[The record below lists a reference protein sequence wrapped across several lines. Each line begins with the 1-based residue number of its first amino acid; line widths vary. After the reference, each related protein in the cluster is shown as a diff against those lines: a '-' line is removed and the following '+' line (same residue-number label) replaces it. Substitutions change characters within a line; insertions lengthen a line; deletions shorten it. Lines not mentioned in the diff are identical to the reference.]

1 MPEVATVRFRPA
13 AAADLP
19 GVLALYAQPELDDG
33 RVLSRAEAE
42 EVLARFAAYPD
53 YTLYVAEENGAIVG
67 TFALLVMDNIG
78 HLGTPSA
85 VVEDVAVA
93 PALQGRGIGRQMM
106 AHALELAR
114 AKGCYKL
121 SLSSNLKREAA
132 HAFYE
137 SLGFEKHGF
146 SFRVLFDRPVP

>member
-1 MPEVATVRFRPA
+1 MADMFVRPA
-13 AAADLP
+13 ERADLP
-19 GVLALYAQPELDDG
+19 AVLALYAQPELDDG
-33 RVLSRAEAE
+33 RVLSRADAEA
-42 EVLARFAAYPD
+42 VFARFAAYPD
-53 YTLYVAEENGAIVG
+53 YTLHVAEENGEIVG

-93 PALQGRGIGRQMM
+93 PACQGRGIGRRMM
-106 AHALELAR
+106 AHALDLAR

-121 SLSSNLKREAA
+121 ALSSNLKREAA
-132 HAFYE
+132 HGFYE

-146 SFRVLFDRPVP
+146 SFRVLFDRPLP

>member
-1 MPEVATVRFRPA
+1 MSDISVRPA
-13 AAADLP
+13 GRADLP
-19 GVLALYAQPELDDG
+19 AVLALYGQPELDDG
-33 RVLSRAEAE
+33 RVLSPEDADT
-42 EVLARFAAYPD
+42 VFARFAAYPD
-53 YTLYVAEENGAIVG
+53 YTLHVAEENGEIVG

-93 PALQGRGIGRQMM
+93 PACQGRGIGRHMM
-106 AHALELAR
+106 LHALDLAR

-121 SLSSNLKREAA
+121 ALSSNLKREAA
-132 HAFYE
+132 HGFYE